1 MAKNRDKL
9 EPCPFCSRGEI
20 SRSIDDFSGLK
31 DSTNG
36 GHNVKCLICSAV
48 LWVPLDQGQE
58 IELVSVPSIG
68 DGFDF
73 LQTMAAL
80 PGAKPTLTTKG
91 YLSVLN

>member
-1 MAKNRDKL
+1 
-9 EPCPFCSRGEI
+9 
-20 SRSIDDFSGLK
+20 
-31 DSTNG
+31 
-36 GHNVKCLICSAV
+36 V